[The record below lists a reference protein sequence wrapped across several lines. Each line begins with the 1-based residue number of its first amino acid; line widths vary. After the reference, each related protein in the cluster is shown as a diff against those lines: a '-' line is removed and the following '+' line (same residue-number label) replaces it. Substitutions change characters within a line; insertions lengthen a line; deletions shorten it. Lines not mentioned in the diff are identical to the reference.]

1 MQSNVTKK
9 VLRSRKGN
17 VSKRKK
23 ETSDAQLSGA
33 EILLRSLVD
42 EGVETIFGYPGG
54 QALPIYDALYDSK
67 INHIL
72 CRHEQG
78 AAHAATAM
86 PGHGQTGCLSRH
98 LGTGRH
104 NLVTGI
110 ANAFMDSVPMVAI
123 TGQVPQSLL
132 GRDSFKR
139 RISRGS
145 PCPLLNTATW
155 SGTRPN
161 WRRPLKKPFTSPLP
175 AGRDRFSLTFP
186 RMFLP
191 PWRSTGARIK

>member
-1 MQSNVTKK
+1 LQSNVTKK

-23 ETSDAQLSGA
+23 ETSEAQLSGA

-78 AAHAATAM
+78 AAHAADGYA
-86 PGHGQTGCLSRH
+86 RA
-98 LGTGRH
+98 TGRPGVCLATSGPGAT
-104 NLVTGI
+104 NLVTG
-110 ANAFMDSVPMVAI
+110 
-123 TGQVPQSLL
+123 Q
-132 GRDSFKR
+132 
-139 RISRGS
+139 
-145 PCPLLNTATW
+145 
-155 SGTRPN
+155 
-161 WRRPLKKPFTSPLP
+161 LP
-175 AGRDRFSLTFP
+175 GNLDFFIGVQAY
-186 RMFLP
+186 
-191 PWRSTGARIK
+191 AR